1 MRNYLEFPC
10 LEKWARVGFGRDAH
24 FESLHLFSDSRAE
37 SLVSSII
44 DAVFLLE
51 QFPKL
56 GRIVP
61 DVNLE
66 SIRELLVQ
74 QYRVVYMHSTEGHVE
89 VLAVRHSTRP
99 LADF

>member
-1 MRNYLEFPC
+1 MWSSRATDDL
-10 LEKWARVGFGRDAH
+10 H
-24 FESLHLFSDSRAE
+24 HIFESLHSFSDSRAE
-37 SLVSSII
+37 SLVGSII

-61 DVNLE
+61 EVNLE

-89 VLAVRHSTRP
+89 V
-99 LADF
+99 